1 MNDTVREFQHSNR
14 LKYYFRN
21 SESQEIHPFRQKSTW
36 APPDDV
42 ETYLQR
48 IDKDIKELEPTS
60 FFQNMTRAEIQALKK
75 LAADP
80 EIVIKNAD
88 KGSGIVIEDRDSR
101 RERTLGRH
109 KYIREN

>member
-1 MNDTVREFQHSNR
+1 
-14 LKYYFRN
+14 
-21 SESQEIHPFRQKSTW
+21 
-36 APPDDV
+36 
-42 ETYLQR
+42 
-48 IDKDIKELEPTS
+48 
-60 FFQNMTRAEIQALKK
+60 MTRAEIQALKK